1 MKKLFSASKTS
12 LDTKSFVLF
21 YKNNQTKLFLKFE
34 FFFFMIFSQ
43 NFVASLVPD
52 RCHENFF
59 LLLLIAKIKQLVG
72 VNRAISTYDKTLY
85 SHLWNVTSSYTI

>member
-1 MKKLFSASKTS
+1 
-12 LDTKSFVLF
+12 
-21 YKNNQTKLFLKFE
+21 
-34 FFFFMIFSQ
+34 MIFSQ

-85 SHLWNVTSSYTI
+85 SHLWNVTSS

>member
-12 LDTKSFVLF
+12 LNTKSFVLF
-21 YKNNQTKLFLKFE
+21 YKNNQTI
-34 FFFFMIFSQ
+34 FFFFLRFSQ